1 MRVLSRL
8 LLPFLDQLMVTQ
20 SVEDTT
26 RDASRPGPLL
36 TRIKERAG
44 GRRREVLKPVVTVS
58 DERLQVLGGA
68 LLDLMHDQGF
78 APEAF
83 VAIANGGVK
92 VVEAMPKHGA
102 LAVWSCRLQ
111 RSGTERMKQSGLCR
125 KLLRRLPYPLTN
137 LFRVFEDWLQGRKG
151 VTVPP
156 PPPTLADELGQISEE
171 IGRRGIHRVA
181 VIDDAADSGATL
193 ACVMGCLRDS
203 LPDSVDLRSAV
214 ITATRAPERA
224 AISPD
229 FRLFDLTLL
238 RFPWSLDYKGS
249 HE

>member
-1 MRVLSRL
+1 MRALSRL
-8 LLPFLDQLMVTQ
+8 VPPSLTDSYRPYGT
-20 SVEDTT
+20 SAK
-26 RDASRPGPLL
+26 DASYPRSPL
-36 TRIKERAG
+36 TRTREPAG
-44 GRRREVLKPVVTVS
+44 KKPRQVLLKPVVTVS
-58 DERLQVLGGA
+58 DERLQVLGAA

-92 VVEAMPKHGA
+92 VVEAMPKHDV

-111 RSGTERMKQSGLCR
+111 RSSTERMKQKAVGR
-125 KLLRRLPYPLTN
+125 DLLRHLPYFLTN
-137 LFRVFEDWLQGRKG
+137 FFRLFEDWLQGRKC
-151 VTVPP
+151 VTVPS
-156 PPPTLADELGQISEE
+156 PTSALAEELGRISADIE
-171 IGRRGIHRVA
+171 RRRIHRVA

-193 ACVMGCLRDS
+193 ACVMNCLRDS
-203 LPDSVDLRSAV
+203 LSESVDLRSAV

-249 HE
+249 YE

>member
-1 MRVLSRL
+1 
-8 LLPFLDQLMVTQ
+8 MVTQ
-20 SVEDTT
+20 TVEDTIGN
-26 RDASRPGPLL
+26 SSCPGSPL
-36 TRIKERAG
+36 TRIQEPTNRKA
-44 GRRREVLKPVVTVS
+44 REVLRKSVITVS

-68 LLDLMHDQGF
+68 LLELMHDQGF

-92 VVEAMPKHGA
+92 VVEAMPKHDA

-111 RSGTERMKQSGLCR
+111 RSGTERMKQSGLYP
-125 KLLRRLPYPLTN
+125 KLLRRLPYPVTD
-137 LFRVFEDWLQGRKG
+137 LFRLFEDWFQGRKV

-156 PPPTLADELGQISEE
+156 PSPLLADELGQISAE

-181 VIDDAADSGATL
+181 VIDDAADSGMTL

-203 LPDSVDLRSAV
+203 LPESVDLRSAV

-238 RFPWSLDYKGS
+238 RFPWSRDYRGS